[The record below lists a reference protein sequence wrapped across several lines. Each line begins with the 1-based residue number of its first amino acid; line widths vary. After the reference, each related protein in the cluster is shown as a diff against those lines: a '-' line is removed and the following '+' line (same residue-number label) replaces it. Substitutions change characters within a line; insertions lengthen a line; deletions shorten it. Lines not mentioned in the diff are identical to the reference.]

1 MNLYDAV
8 GRDEQHPAYRKMATE
23 NYLRYYDFLDSII
36 EANLSVGQHKLSH
49 SLIKAINFHAIVG
62 LHPEAGEYRNV
73 PVTAGP
79 YVPPP
84 PESVGALMVDYVD
97 RLNESW
103 ALRDAVS
110 LAAIALWRLNY
121 IHPFVNGNGR
131 TARAVC
137 YYILCVKSGDLLP
150 GKETVPE
157 MLRAEPVR
165 GSYIKALQQADEGN
179 LAPIVQ
185 LLSELLTNQL
195 MA

>member
-36 EANLSVGQHKLSH
+36 EANLSVGQLQLSH

-73 PVTAGP
+73 PVAVGP
-79 YVPPP
+79 FIPPP
-84 PESVGALMVDYVD
+84 PESVGELMVDYVD
-97 RLNESW
+97 RLNEAW

-137 YYILCVKSGDLLP
+137 YYILCVKSGGLLP

-165 GSYIKALQQADEGN
+165 SSYIKALQQADEGN

-195 MA
+195 MG